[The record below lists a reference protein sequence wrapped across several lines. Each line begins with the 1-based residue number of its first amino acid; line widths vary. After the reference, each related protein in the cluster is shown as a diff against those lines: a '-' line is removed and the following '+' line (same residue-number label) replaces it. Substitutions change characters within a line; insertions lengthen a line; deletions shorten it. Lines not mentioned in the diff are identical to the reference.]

1 MESLKIEDTQLFL
14 KIIPRGTAIYQKYQN
29 YFLKQSMST
38 AILPA
43 KFKLRLFDIINMG
56 INLNN
61 KTSTFLAIKGGSSI
75 VSQ

>member
-1 MESLKIEDTQLFL
+1 
-14 KIIPRGTAIYQKYQN
+14 
-29 YFLKQSMST
+29 MST

-61 KTSTFLAIKGGSSI
+61 KTSTFLAIKGGTGI